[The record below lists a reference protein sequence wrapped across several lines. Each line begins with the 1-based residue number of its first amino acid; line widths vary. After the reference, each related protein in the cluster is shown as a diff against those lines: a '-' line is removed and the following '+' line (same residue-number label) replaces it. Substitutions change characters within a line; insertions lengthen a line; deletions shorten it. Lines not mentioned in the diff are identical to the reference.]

1 MSKHLPS
8 LNRLSTPTRC
18 PEAVFLSKG
27 LPVYTRFMN
36 LSIFKAYDI
45 RGLYPEEIDETLAQK
60 VGDAAVRFFRTEKIG
75 VGSDHRTSSPSLKE
89 ALIRGITQAGVDVL
103 DIGLVT
109 TPAGYYAS
117 HHLKIPV
124 IIITASHNPPEYNGM
139 KFCFPDAVP
148 VGKDTGLDTIRDL
161 IQTEG
166 PKSAHIGRVKKVSV
180 NNDYFARLVS
190 HVQLKNDFRI
200 AIDTASAMGIE
211 DLPFWKNQKH
221 VEVVGSLYDSYSDL
235 CPHEANPMK
244 PETLMELGALVR
256 EKKADLGLAY
266 DGDADRVGFTDEKGS
281 PVRADLIAALLS
293 TLMLKKYPDAK
304 VLVDVRSSRAVTDT
318 ITTHGGTP
326 IFSPVGHAKIKK
338 LMKETGAVFAGELSS
353 HFYYHHPYAAEMGPL
368 PALHLLEIIEH
379 QQKPLSVLIER
390 LPQYSHSG
398 EINFHVEDA
407 QAIIAKITE
416 DYKDGIV
423 NTLDGIRIDY
433 PNWWFS
439 VRASNTES
447 LLRLNVEART
457 PSETA
462 QYVDEF
468 TRLFAS
474 FGGSPVVP
482 RAHSR

>member
-1 MSKHLPS
+1 
-8 LNRLSTPTRC
+8 
-18 PEAVFLSKG
+18 
-27 LPVYTRFMN
+27 MN

-45 RGLYPEEIDETLAQK
+45 RGLYPEEINEALAEK
-60 VGDAAVRFFRTEKIG
+60 VGRAATIFFKTEKIA
-75 VGSDHRTSSPSLKE
+75 VGSDHRTSSPSLKD
-89 ALIRGITQAGVDVL
+89 ALIRGITEAGIDVL
-103 DIGLVT
+103 DVGLVT

-117 HHLKIPV
+117 HHLRVPL

-139 KFCFPDAVP
+139 KFCLPNAVP
-148 VGKDTGLDTIRDL
+148 VGKDSGLDTIRDL
-161 IQTEG
+161 IQTEQ
-166 PKSAHIGRVKKVSV
+166 PKSVHIGRVKKVSV
-180 NNDYFARLVS
+180 TDDYFSRLSS
-190 HVQLKNDFRI
+190 HNHLKKDFRI

-211 DLPFWKNQKH
+211 DLTFWRDQKH
-221 VEVVGSLYDSYSDL
+221 IDVVGTLYGSYATP

-244 PETLMELGALVR
+244 TETLSELAQLVQ
-256 EKKADLGLAY
+256 KTKADLGLAY
-266 DGDADRVGFTDEKGS
+266 DGDADRIGFVDERGV

-293 TLMLKKYPDAK
+293 TLMLKKYPESK
-304 VLVDVRSSRAVTDT
+304 ILVDVRSSRAVTDT
-318 ITTHGGTP
+318 ILKHGGTP
-326 IFSPVGHAKIKK
+326 IFSPVGHAKIKH

-353 HFYYHHPYAAEMGPL
+353 HFYYHDPYIAEMGPL
-368 PALHLLEIIEH
+368 PALHLLEIIEY
-379 QQKPLSVLIER
+379 QQKPLSVLVER

-407 QAIIAKITE
+407 QTIITKITE
-416 DYKDGIV
+416 DYKDGIA

-457 PSETA
+457 PSETH

-474 FGGSPVVP
+474 FGGTPAIP